1 LPDIKPDK
9 DTLTGQNAG
18 KVSFGH
24 RIAPLII
31 LLLPLI
37 ILLLMILVMAYILA
51 INWAPEVI
59 DVIFVF
65 LFWPIAAIGL
75 IIWSSIILMKK
86 KQIFG
91 CILLFSSAAVCFI
104 SIFISGS
111 IFDAYSKIKIDH
123 QDPSSMG
130 FYMFFLQVVSL
141 VVIFL
146 IPGIIMF
153 FTGKSQ
159 AKKQKNQNT

>member
-1 LPDIKPDK
+1 MPDIKPDK

-31 LLLPLI
+31 LLL
-37 ILLLMILVMAYILA
+37 MILVMAYILA
-51 INWAPEVI
+51 IDWAPEVI
-59 DVIFVF
+59 DVPLML
-65 LFWPIAAIGL
+65 LFWLWPIAAIGL

-91 CILLFSSAAVCFI
+91 CILVFSSAAVCFI
-104 SIFISGS
+104 SIFISIS
-111 IFDAYSKIKIDH
+111 IFDAYSNIDH
-123 QDPSSMG
+123 QDPSSLG
-130 FYMFFLQVVSL
+130 FYVFFLQVVSL
-141 VVIFL
+141 FVIFL
-146 IPGIIMF
+146 ISGIIMF

-159 AKKQKNQNT
+159 AKKQKNQNIP